1 MPTRLTSMAMA
12 FQAALHIRWTQPTKV
27 GMHPLRRKTQKHLN
41 EIQRREGGRATEDER
56 LERTVIPTSPAPL
69 IEAAPDDEKVAAAQ
83 GMRASAPAAGTAPAF
98 AATLGCLEATLD
110 ALAAAT
116 RAMGEEAV
124 EQAERIEEAPAEPG
138 AFTSRQA
145 LRRFEDLV
153 DTLQAAQATA
163 GALRERVGAITV
175 AQRAD

>member
-1 MPTRLTSMAMA
+1 MRLAES
-12 FQAALHIRWTQPTKV
+12 P
-27 GMHPLRRKTQKHLN
+27 GPEPRR
-41 EIQRREGGRATEDER
+41 D
-56 LERTVIPTSPAPL
+56 PAHVL
-69 IEAAPDDEKVAAAQ
+69 FDHACDLLAAAQ

-124 EQAERIEEAPAEPG
+124 ERAERIEEAPAEPG
-138 AFTSRQA
+138 TFTSRQA
-145 LRRFEDLV
+145 LRRFDDLV